1 MKEPALGARLFF
13 NLPYFDA
20 DIDFVKIGGDF
31 TFNMARSI
39 GPRAH
44 FRARWRQG
52 QRLRAPDLE
61 SLAFFLVERYCFF
74 AEVGGQ
80 VEMTRVYHH
89 PWILDEALI
98 VSHDS
103 SLITSAGLRDPAE
116 TPLAHF
122 SSGVNVQVWAPQKV

>member
-1 MKEPALGARLFF
+1 
-13 NLPYFDA
+13 
-20 DIDFVKIGGDF
+20 
-31 TFNMARSI
+31 MARTI

-44 FRARWRQG
+44 FRTRWRQG

-89 PWILDEALI
+89 PWILEEALV

-122 SSGVNVQVWAPQKV
+122 SSGVNVQVWAPQRV